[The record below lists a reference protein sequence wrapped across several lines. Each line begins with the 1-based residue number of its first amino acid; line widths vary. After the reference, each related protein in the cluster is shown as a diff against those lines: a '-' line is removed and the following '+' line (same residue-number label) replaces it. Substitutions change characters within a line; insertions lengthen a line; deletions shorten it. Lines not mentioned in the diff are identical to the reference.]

1 MILNDKKHQ
10 IDLNAKIVPG
20 QSAAGF
26 TLGTKKNDIEKQ
38 VLDSFEFIEIHSK
51 HSSNFPP
58 LHEYRT
64 TSLILHFNQDLLTQI
79 RLIGNYKGKLEA
91 NLGLGDL
98 VKDFE
103 LHYGQMTEGDEDEL
117 IFTNLKGMCFEVDDS
132 KYNSDNWKSEIP
144 NLPVTEI
151 FIFNK

>member
-1 MILNDKKHQ
+1 MILKDNNYQ
-10 IDLNAKIVPG
+10 IDLNAEIVPG

-26 TLGTKKNDIEKQ
+26 SLGTEKNDIEKQ

-51 HSSNFPP
+51 YSPNSPP

-64 TSLILHFNQDLLTQI
+64 ADLILHFNQDLLTQI
-79 RLIGNYKGKLEA
+79 RLIGYYKGKLKS

-117 IFTNLKGMCFEVDDS
+117 IFTNLKGMCYEVDDS

-144 NLPVTEI
+144 SLPVTEI
-151 FIFNK
+151 YIFEK